1 MIITLYQ
8 WQVEGQ
14 IKKKR
19 QRRERKT
26 MGKYAFF
33 KKKKKQPDLF
43 IALYMQTNPIQVS
56 HNLHRTCLP
65 RTQIHRCCDHT
76 MIMIRSMRD
85 IL

>member
-14 IKKKR
+14 KKKR

-33 KKKKKQPDLF
+33 KKKK
-43 IALYMQTNPIQVS
+43 T
-56 HNLHRTCLP
+56 T
-65 RTQIHRCCDHT
+65 
-76 MIMIRSMRD
+76 
-85 IL
+85 